1 MSFYYRS
8 FHVCASNGVNA
19 KDSSKQSLK
28 PKPERL
34 LSEAPSVNTPG
45 KVAWI
50 LIHKFCKLVYPS

>member
-1 MSFYYRS
+1 M
-8 FHVCASNGVNA
+8 NA

-50 LIHKFCKLVYPS
+50 WIYKFCKLVYPS